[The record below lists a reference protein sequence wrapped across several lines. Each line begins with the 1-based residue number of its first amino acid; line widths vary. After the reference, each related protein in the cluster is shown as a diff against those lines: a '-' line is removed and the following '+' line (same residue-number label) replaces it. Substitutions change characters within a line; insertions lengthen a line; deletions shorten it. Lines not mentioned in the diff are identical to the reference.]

1 MKGREREL
9 GGESRIVW
17 ASLQARAPESL
28 EWPGKE
34 RTEEGRRL
42 TMNREN
48 LIGGKGRLG
57 SRPPQIVLAS
67 MEGSWPRRV
76 GVLEAPSSL
85 FFVLH

>member
-1 MKGREREL
+1 M
-9 GGESRIVW
+9 
-17 ASLQARAPESL
+17 
-28 EWPGKE
+28 
-34 RTEEGRRL
+34 T
-42 TMNREN
+42 REN

-85 FFVLH
+85 FFVLHGPFCPHPFFRSCRGTL